1 MGAAAELLTHFV
13 GDRPYVC
20 ARGDA
25 RAEGGLMGRGRQN
38 LEFFDFYLYWL
49 ERDFLLLAGQFVGG
63 HSGNFF
69 GGKRR
74 RHLLDRALKLGSQCA
89 NFIAVYVY
97 VLRRRGGLSI
107 GVVGV
112 SGDAEANH
120 AFVRFL
126 RMDVE
131 LRQAR
136 EAAEDNRQDSGG
148 GGVKGSEM
156 TDGALTK
163 NSAHAVHYVVRC

>member
-25 RAEGGLMGRGRQN
+25 RSEGSLIGYGRQN
-38 LEFFDFYLYWL
+38 LKFFNFYLYRF

-97 VLRRRGGLSI
+97 VLRRRGGLAI
-107 GVVGV
+107 
-112 SGDAEANH
+112 
-120 AFVRFL
+120 
-126 RMDVE
+126 
-131 LRQAR
+131 
-136 EAAEDNRQDSGG
+136 GG